1 MLRVTLPTQTGTYKI
16 LLAAYILICF
26 FGSIHKGWT
35 QSALHPDTKVK
46 LQTRVHLSLGKTTLA
61 KALEVL
67 SKQTGLTIEA
77 SPGLSERVLLVEMN
91 DITASNAL
99 NALAIC
105 NEWNWSETTPG
116 NIRLRR
122 SLPRNPTTLEEVQK
136 FVVAALPKDVR
147 DFVCIGKSVAE
158 IKNYTIPIDPQLANT
173 PFAKP
178 PVNRSLSMFS
188 QGKIFAVD
196 SALAREI
203 SALLKPKP
211 TDGAYY
217 AYKTLTPE
225 IQEKLLLYALL
236 YTLKE
241 TRSGLLYNEFA
252 PFQKD
257 PNKVTVELKGSSLDV
272 GSHTIQGTSD
282 VFQSF
287 GMDIGNLLKDS
298 ASKQ

>member
-1 MLRVTLPTQTGTYKI
+1 MFCAIPHVQTGSCKT
-16 LLAAYILICF
+16 LLIVYILVCF

-35 QSALHPDTKVK
+35 QSALHPETKVK
-46 LQTRVHLSLGKTTLA
+46 LQARVHLSLGKTTVA

-77 SPGLSERVLLVEMN
+77 STGLSERVLVVEMN

-99 NALAIC
+99 NALSAC
-105 NEWNWSETTPG
+105 NEWVWSETTPG

-122 SLPRNPTTLEEVQK
+122 SLPRNPTTLDEVQK

-147 DFVCIGKSVAE
+147 DFVCIGKSVADL
-158 IKNYTIPIDPQLANT
+158 KNYTIPLLDPQLANT

-178 PVNRSLSMFS
+178 PVQGSLYMFS

-211 TDGAYY
+211 TEGAYY

-225 IQEKLLLYALL
+225 IQEKLLLYALI

-241 TRSGLLYNEFA
+241 TQSGLLYNEFA

-257 PNKVTVELKGSSLDV
+257 PNKVTVELKGSALDV
-272 GSHTIQGTSD
+272 GSHTIQGNSD
-282 VFQSF
+282 VFQW
-287 GMDIGNLLKDS
+287 
-298 ASKQ
+298 